1 MGTTATTREIGD
13 VLEDYLIKEL
23 GFNGNRVD
31 KTPGSGAVRGDADI
45 HGTRFAIEAKAT
57 IAKKSISL
65 KRDVWLKAIRQAQ
78 SSRPE
83 DPRYPVLVHGF
94 VDVDR
99 GIVEECLVTVSLDY
113 LKHVLNPGKA
123 YDQTVTEA
131 LMGRLR
137 DRGVSEDIM
146 TTVKDALWDIVSTA
160 RQ

>member
-1 MGTTATTREIGD
+1 MATTREIGD
-13 VLEDYLIKEL
+13 TLEDYLIREL
-23 GFNGNRVD
+23 HFNKSEFG
-31 KTPGSGAVRGDADI
+31 KTPGSGAVRGDADL

-65 KRDVWLKAIRQAQ
+65 KRDVWLKCIRQAQ
-78 SSRPE
+78 SSRTE
-83 DPRYPVLVHGF
+83 DPRYPLLVHGF

-123 YDQTVTEA
+123 YDQTIGDS
-131 LMGRLR
+131 LIRKLR
-137 DRGVSEDIM
+137 EKGIPEDIM
-146 TTVKDALWDIVSTA
+146 TTVREALWESVSE